1 MKVKRKKSFTLIE
14 LLVVIA
20 IIAILAGMLLPA
32 LAKAREQARRAA
44 CLSNLKQIG
53 LAWHMYSQDYD
64 EQFPADTNTSAV
76 TLTGSVALIE
86 NYMDAPK
93 VFLCPSGGETA
104 ATNVTSIATDN
115 ITYAFFLGL
124 SEIASS
130 DWAIALDDCKGQGN
144 VDADSS
150 GTNTFTLQDD
160 DNHGTDGVNILYVDG
175 HVKWEAADSSDDVEV
190 LSSPDSSNVFFRVA
204 HTTGD

>member
-1 MKVKRKKSFTLIE
+1 MKVRRKKKSFTLIE

-32 LAKAREQARRAA
+32 LAKAREQARRVA

-53 LAWHMYSQDYD
+53 LAWHMYSQDYE
-64 EQFPADTNTSAV
+64 EQFPADTNTIAI

-93 VFLCPSGGETA
+93 IFLCPSGGETA
-104 ATNVTSIATDN
+104 ATNVISITKSN

-124 SEIASS
+124 SEVASS
-130 DWAIALDDCKGQGN
+130 DWAIALDDCGSDN
-144 VDADSS
+144 NSLD
-150 GTNTFTLQDD
+150 GTNEITLAEG
-160 DNHGTDGVNILYVDG
+160 DNHGTDGANILYVDG
-175 HVKWEAADSSDDVEV
+175 HVKWMAADSTNNIAVPCSA
-190 LSSPDSSNVFFRVA
+190 DSSNVFFRVA
-204 HTTGD
+204 H

>member
-1 MKVKRKKSFTLIE
+1 MKVRRKKKSFTLIE

-32 LAKAREQARRAA
+32 LSNARESARRAA

-53 LAWHMYSQDYD
+53 LAWHMYGQDYD
-64 EQFPADTNTSAV
+64 ENFPADADGSGV
-76 TLTGSVALIE
+76 TLVGSLELIE
-86 NYMDAPK
+86 GYMDAPK

-104 ATNVTSIATDN
+104 ATTITNLTATN

-124 SEIASS
+124 TEVSSS
-130 DWAIALDDCKGQGN
+130 DWAIALDDCTDEGDG
-144 VDADSS
+144 AAAAS
-150 GTNTFTLQDD
+150 GTNTFGLVDG

-175 HVKWEAADSSDDVEV
+175 HVKWEAADSSDEVEV
-190 LSSPDSSNVFFRVA
+190 FSSTDSSNVFFRVA
-204 HTTGD
+204 H